1 MKKGLLAHFSKNG
14 FWMLFLSDGRLL
26 QLGGVSFVDLGCWLV
41 KIFLYICSFVLV
53 GAWGPSKKLQKESFP
68 VIFLCSEHH
77 HEACCSFIEV
87 ITSG

>member
-53 GAWGPSKKLQKESFP
+53 GGSGTLQETTKGEFSGY
-68 VIFLCSEHH
+68 FLMLR
-77 HEACCSFIEV
+77 
-87 ITSG
+87 TPP